1 MQSLD
6 FAIGSI
12 FKLRV
17 DKLAYHVT
25 NTDHTLDT
33 VFTRYRG
40 FHGVHNAVLTVV
52 NLAVNEC
59 KREVFDGRIGGNRFT
74 FLVGQLVN
82 LNLLYLGI
90 DIGYRTRKKLSEVLS
105 FVGAAGRLVA
115 IRT

>member
-52 NLAVNEC
+52 NLAVHKC
-59 KREVFDGRIGGNRFT
+59 VGEVFDSWIGGDSLA
-74 FLVGQLVN
+74 FLVGQLVH